1 MTYKLAVIEY
11 MPVQNDVR
19 SFRHTPVWS
28 NFFMHVLSIADN
40 ASDLTVILDEE
51 LAEYNAVS
59 GDNIKFIEFAT
70 AEDANLFVL
79 RWS

>member
-1 MTYKLAVIEY
+1 MTYKLTVIEY
-11 MPVQNDVR
+11 VPIQNDVR

-28 NFFMHVLSIADN
+28 NFFMHVLATADN
-40 ASDLTVILDEE
+40 THDMTLLIDEE

-59 GDNIKFIEFAT
+59 GDNIQFIEFAT
-70 AEDANLFVL
+70 AEDATLFVL